1 MMCTIFGVLDFQGK
15 LTPAQRRAIFQELAD
30 AAQVR
35 GIDASGVAYVQNG
48 SVRIQK
54 APRPACKMRWRIA
67 PEARYLMGHTRM
79 TTQGSASKNYNN
91 HPFPG
96 KVGGTAFAL
105 AHNGVLCNEEA
116 LRRSHRLPS
125 TKIETDTYV
134 AVQLLEQGR
143 KLCPDALARMAEALD
158 GTFTITVLNDANT
171 VYLIRGNNPLVIRL
185 LPHLGCYLYAS
196 TGEILNMALDAL
208 GLSNLRQSNIPITQ
222 GDMMAIDAKG
232 QRTVTRFDDSRLWTP
247 RYFCDWGWSSHAVP
261 AGPEHDDYLEMV
273 LEYGKRHGV
282 PERELRLLMDA
293 GYDAL
298 DLEELIHDDQ
308 FRESCIREIMADF
321 GVR

>member
-1 MMCTIFGVLDFQGK
+1 MCAIFGVLDFRGR

-79 TTQGSASKNYNN
+79 TTQGAASKNYNN

-96 KVGGTAFAL
+96 QVGGTAFAL

-125 TKIETDTYV
+125 TKIETDSYV
-134 AVQLLEQGR
+134 AVQFLERSG
-143 KLCPDALARMAEALD
+143 KLCPDTLARMAEALD
-158 GTFTITVLNDANT
+158 GTFTITVLNNANT
-171 VYLIRGNNPLVIRL
+171 MYLIRGNNPLVIRH
-185 LPHLGCYLYAS
+185 LPYLGCYLYAS
-196 TGEILNMALDAL
+196 TGEILNTALDAL
-208 GLSNLRQSNIPITQ
+208 GLSKLRQSNIPITQ
-222 GDMMAIDAKG
+222 GDIMAIDAKG
-232 QRTVTRFDDSRLWTP
+232 QRTVTRFDDARLWTP
-247 RYFCDWGWSSHAVP
+247 RYFCDWGWHSHAVP

-308 FRESCIREIMADF
+308 FRESCIREVMADF
-321 GVR
+321 GVC

>member
-1 MMCTIFGVLDFQGK
+1 MCAIFGVLDFQGK
-15 LTPAQRRAIFQELAD
+15 LTPVQRRTIFQELAD

-48 SVRIQK
+48 AVRIQK

-79 TTQGSASKNYNN
+79 ATQGAASKNYNN

-96 KVGGTAFAL
+96 QVGGKAFAL

-116 LRRSHRLPS
+116 LRRSQRLPV
-125 TKIETDTYV
+125 TRIETDSYL
-134 AVQLLEQGR
+134 AVQLLERSG
-143 KLCPDALARMAEALD
+143 KLCPEALVQMAEALD

-171 VYLIRGNNPLVIRL
+171 MYFIRGNNPLTIRF
-185 LPHLGCYLYAS
+185 LPDLGCYLYAS
-196 TGEILNMALDAL
+196 TGEILDTALDAL
-208 GLSNLRQSNIPITQ
+208 GLSSLRQSNIPITQ
-222 GDMMAIDAKG
+222 GDIMAIDAKG

-247 RYFCDWGWSSHAVP
+247 RYFRDWGWHSCAASAV
-261 AGPEHDDYLEMV
+261 GEHDDHLEMV
-273 LEYGKRHGV
+273 LEYGTRHGV
-282 PERELRLLMDA
+282 PERELRLLIDA

-298 DLEELIHDDQ
+298 DLEEMIHDDQ
-308 FRESCIREIMADF
+308 FRENCIREIMADF
-321 GVR
+321 GVC